1 VTPRAVDWSLALVV
15 WALFATGVLSLYTGS
30 GDQAWIFAAHGVLGF
45 ALAALLVWK
54 LRRVWHRIVDSSA
67 WDERTGFGLA
77 ALLVVVVAQLSGW
90 IWSSGGELTIG
101 GYNLLGWH
109 MAVGTLLVVVVLL
122 HAALRR
128 KPLRAR
134 DVAAGR
140 RQFLAAA
147 GVAVGAFAVWQLQ
160 RPVSAFFDLRGAK
173 RRFTG
178 SFERGSFAGNDGFP
192 PTSWVADRPRV
203 LREPAYRLR
212 VDGLVRSPLSLTAAD
227 LDAGDSVEAL
237 IDCTGGWYS
246 RQRWRGVRLDRLIAR
261 ARARADAHHV
271 RVESHT
277 GYRWSFPLS
286 EAAQLLIAT
295 HVGGEPLSHGH
306 GAPARLVAPGRRGFQ
321 WVKWIV
327 RIELLE
333 SPDLGAPASTVWSS
347 GTPEG
352 RGET

>member
-1 VTPRAVDWSLALVV
+1 VTPRAVDWSLALAV

-30 GDQAWIFAAHGVLGF
+30 GDEAWIFVAHGVLGF
-45 ALAALLVWK
+45 ALAVLLVWK

-77 ALLVVVVAQLSGW
+77 ALFVVAVAQLSGW
-90 IWSSGGELTIG
+90 IWSSGAQVTIG
-101 GYNLLGWH
+101 GFNLLGWH
-109 MAVGTLLVVVVLL
+109 MAIGTLLVVVVLM

-140 RQFLAAA
+140 RQFFAAA
-147 GVAVGAFAVWQLQ
+147 GVAVGALAVWQIQ
-160 RPVSAFFDLRGAK
+160 RPVSAFFGLRGAG

-192 PTSWVADRPRV
+192 PTSWVADRPRAV
-203 LREPAYRLR
+203 DDLAYRLR
-212 VDGLVRSPLSLTAAD
+212 VDGLVRSPLSLPVSE
-227 LDAGDSVEAL
+227 LDGGDSVEAL

-246 RQRWRGVRLDRLIAR
+246 RQRWSGVRLDRLIAR
-261 ARARADAHHV
+261 AGARAGARHV

-286 EAAQLLIAT
+286 EAPELLIAT
-295 HVGGEPLSHGH
+295 RVGGEPLSHGH
-306 GAPARLVAPGRRGFQ
+306 GAPARLVAPARRGFQ
-321 WVKWIV
+321 WVKWV
-327 RIELLE
+327 VQIELIE
-333 SPDLGAPASTVWSS
+333 HVDRGAPASTVWSS

-352 RGET
+352 RGEA